1 MVSSEGVKPD
11 TRIRILD
18 AALDLMRRGEGETSL
33 GQIAK
38 AAGVSRQAIYLHFAD
53 RADLYL
59 ALVGY
64 VDERRGIAD
73 AVRRLEEAP
82 SGEAALAEAVAM
94 QARMNPSL
102 YPIAS
107 AMDAVRRQD
116 PAIEA
121 AWRDRLDNRL
131 RAARRI
137 AERLAAEG
145 ALRADLD
152 VETAA
157 DLAWTLLSLRM
168 WEDLVIN
175 RGWDAARY
183 EREVG
188 ALVRRAVLA
197 EP

>member
-1 MVSSEGVKPD
+1 VSSEDVKPD
-11 TRIRILD
+11 TRTRILD
-18 AALDLMRRGEGETSL
+18 AALELMRAGKGETSL

-59 ALVGY
+59 ALVAH
-64 VDERRGIAD
+64 VDERRGVAD
-73 AVRRLEEAP
+73 AIRKMMQAP

-94 QARMNPSL
+94 QARMNPVL

-131 RAARRI
+131 GGAREIARR
-137 AERLAAEG
+137 LKAEG
-145 ALRADLD
+145 ALRPDLD
-152 VETAA
+152 PDTAA

-168 WEDLVIN
+168 WEDLVIL
-175 RGWDAARY
+175 RGWDAERY

-188 ALVRRAVLA
+188 AMVRRAVLA
-197 EP
+197 RP